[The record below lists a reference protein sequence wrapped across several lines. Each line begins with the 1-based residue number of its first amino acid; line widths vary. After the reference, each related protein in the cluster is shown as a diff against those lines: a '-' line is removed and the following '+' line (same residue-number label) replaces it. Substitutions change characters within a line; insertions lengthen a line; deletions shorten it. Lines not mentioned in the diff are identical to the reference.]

1 MSTDALSLHRSSSPA
16 ENSYPAVRT
25 AYLRIDGVLAG
36 RPHARAVRFSVGVR
50 GLEPLASSVSRKRST
65 RLSYTPLGGPLTL
78 PAAQR
83 WLARAS
89 DGQDD
94 HWLPGRRSRA
104 ASAEPRFRGCRGVL
118 VRVRWLGTVP

>member
-16 ENSYPAVRT
+16 ENSYPTVRT
-25 AYLRIDGVLAG
+25 AYLRIHAVLAG
-36 RPHARAVRFSVGVR
+36 RLHARAVRFSVGVR

-94 HWLPGRRSRA
+94 HWLPGRRLICGAAGQRLPRRSCSRSMA
-104 ASAEPRFRGCRGVL
+104 WNR
-118 VRVRWLGTVP
+118 